1 MKKEKL
7 LLCIG
12 ISFCAIGVAF
22 SILHLVFFRQEEIEQ
37 KEEMQHI
44 YTTAGLPINDITEG
58 EENPHADLM
67 SLREK
72 NPDCIAW
79 LSIPGTGIDYPVMHT
94 PEDPEY
100 YLKHSFLKKENV
112 YGVPFLDG
120 RCTPNSDHLI
130 LYGHTTKDNTVFTS
144 LHKYQEDK
152 KFLENH
158 RTLWLETVGWEK
170 EYEIIAMDTVPT
182 AMRENEWS
190 IYCWPEI
197 PENEWENFFHELSSF
212 SYFDE
217 EKIPDYGKQLL
228 TLSTCTYTQADKRL
242 VLVAAER

>member
-1 MKKEKL
+1 MAGVVFGAWNLISFFQEQEEQAQEMRR
-7 LLCIG
+7 IYTAAG
-12 ISFCAIGVAF
+12 ISAS
-22 SILHLVFFRQEEIEQ
+22 SIIE
-37 KEEMQHI
+37 
-44 YTTAGLPINDITEG
+44 GS
-58 EENPHADLM
+58 ENPHADLM
-67 SLREK
+67 ALREE

-79 LSIPGTGIDYPVMHT
+79 LSIPGTKIEYPVMHT

-120 RCTPNSDHLI
+120 RCTLNSNHLI

-152 KFLENH
+152 NFLEDH
-158 RTLWLETVGWEK
+158 QALRLETVGWEK
-170 EYEIIAMDTVPT
+170 EYEIIAMDTVST

-197 PENEWENFFHELSSF
+197 PKSEWENFFHELSSS